1 MNSTYI
7 CSLNILKKKKK
18 KPGPKTRAILLV
30 HQIKVCAPIYK
41 TGKNKIRS
49 INVP

>member
-1 MNSTYI
+1 MNSTHI

-18 KPGPKTRAILLV
+18 TGPKTRAILLV

-49 INVP
+49 INVL